1 MFRVVV
7 NGLLIGSRKIFGD
20 ALDLAL
26 RAKDNYTKQ
35 PIITIEDQIGR
46 VIEIVK

>member
-1 MFRVVV
+1 MFRVIV
-7 NGLLIGSRKIFGD
+7 NGFLIGSRKTFGG
-20 ALDLAL
+20 ARDLASL
-26 RAKDNYTKQ
+26 AKNNYTKQ